1 MVCASLPSLN
11 DTSIHTLDSSG
22 CPSCNTRTLWHILL
36 SCGLTLFACTWT
48 AIHTNIPTMGQGKV
62 SFTYYRMVYMVM
74 GLIAPEVIITWA
86 AEEFFSARW
95 TMTHGFFAWMGG
107 FMLHVNGRPRATLTP
122 DELLQFVRDGSVDMP
137 VISEEEIEDRS
148 KGDGLSKGIALL
160 QLVWFAI
167 QFFARYINNLPNT
180 LLETDAL
187 AIAALTCISYGL
199 WWKKPKDVRCP
210 YIVHWKA
217 AASPSRLTNEYADS
231 SRSSPVDPI
240 AEEVRPS
247 AVRSRRLIFLGDH
260 GTRSYVL
267 SIGCF
272 SVMVFGGIHCL
283 GWNYLTQGGATIWR
297 VASLMTVSAPVLFYL
312 GTGYQLHAD
321 RPFDSALMTFV
332 TCAAPLGLITYV
344 IARAILVAFII
355 MSLIPPLPP
364 GVYDTVAWTTYIPH
378 FQI

>member
-1 MVCASLPSLN
+1 MQSLLLCAVLIYYIPVVCASLPSLN

-86 AEEFFSARW
+86 AEEFFSARTAAKNFNNEFGAQRAQIHDGDQDTSGSTSILLSEIHGSSSLPSPAAEFEGW

-217 AASPSRLTNEYADS
+217 AASPSRLTNDKADS

-247 AVRSRRLIFLGDH
+247 ACDGVWRDTLSGLELLDSGRSHDMAGGFPYDTKYWFFLDHRVR
-260 GTRSYVL
+260 V
-267 SIGCF
+267 
-272 SVMVFGGIHCL
+272 
-283 GWNYLTQGGATIWR
+283 GGASI
-297 VASLMTVSAPVLFYL
+297 
-312 GTGYQLHAD
+312 
-321 RPFDSALMTFV
+321 
-332 TCAAPLGLITYV
+332 ITSDY
-344 IARAILVAFII
+344 
-355 MSLIPPLPP
+355 
-364 GVYDTVAWTTYIPH
+364 H
-378 FQI
+378 